1 MYNCFGVDAYLIEVK
16 VICRSID
23 FYISSCR
30 RWPSYW
36 DMGGLRSFVN
46 WRTFLVGL
54 MCGYVMAWCI
64 HRVVMFKTAD
74 GRWVEERVP
83 YLTPSWAHPDK

>member
-1 MYNCFGVDAYLIEVK
+1 
-16 VICRSID
+16 
-23 FYISSCR
+23 
-30 RWPSYW
+30 
-36 DMGGLRSFVN
+36 MGGLRSFVN

-64 HRVVMFKTAD
+64 HRVVMFKTVD

-83 YLTPSWAHPDK
+83 YLTPSWGRILINECCVDLFRYVRN